1 MGAYSDSLMM
11 KNTEAEG
18 KRMKKYRILAF
29 VIALTWVFT
38 VSALGE
44 NNAWDC
50 PECGKKGNTGN
61 FCGNCGYP
69 HSSMANSEKQEAL
82 SGGENDF
89 AMNAPMLIKNEYGSY
104 RFTLEGAH
112 ILSGEWEQIAQMY
125 HTDDCMIISVQ
136 GVCDNIDCKWL
147 NNRDYIPNVQIQ
159 KDIKVTDQ
167 EDFSLESFGL
177 TMEDFGMPREAFS
190 LMGGF
195 RDGRYEVFA
204 ETAPGQKK
212 RVSLIY
218 FAFKENTSVI
228 VSVPGYDGSVEIEL
242 K

>member
-1 MGAYSDSLMM
+1 MYAKYCSLRDAKGVKDADVAKGTGINKSTFADWKSGRSVPKYEKLAKIAAYFGVPVSYFEGSEPSEMPYYLNDDA
-11 KNTEAEG
+11 KEAASG
-18 KRMKKYRILAF
+18 
-29 VIALTWVFT
+29 
-38 VSALGE
+38 SE
-44 NNAWDC
+44 NA
-50 PECGKKGNTGN
+50 
-61 FCGNCGYP
+61 
-69 HSSMANSEKQEAL
+69 
-82 SGGENDF
+82 F
-89 AMNAPMLIKNEYGSY
+89 AMNVPVLIKNEYGSY

-147 NNRDYIPNVQIQ
+147 NDRDYIPNVQIQ

-167 EDFSLESFGL
+167 EEFSLESFGF